1 MRRPCDRTTV
11 SRNLGSTDQD
21 LPSVHGRAC
30 DEFHKVLARTREQK
44 HAPGHGG
51 LESTKVT
58 LGTESEQRR
67 GSNSALLDRVRGC
80 VHRTRTNCGIDTD
93 HGRLTASILLD
104 HIVRYRHCS
113 TRSCGDGIDR
123 PSSKA
128 AFRGSSSPCADDRS
142 RVATRR
148 GRALRTKHAYRR

>member
-1 MRRPCDRTTV
+1 MRRPRDRAAV
-11 SRNLGSTDQD
+11 SRNSGSTDQD

-30 DEFHKVLARTREQK
+30 DEFHKALARTLEEK

-51 LESTKVT
+51 LELTKVP

-67 GSNSALLDRVRGC
+67 SSNSAPLDRVTGR

-93 HGRLTASILLD
+93 HGRRTASILRD
-104 HIVRYRHCS
+104 HLVRYRRCS
-113 TRSCGDGIDR
+113 TISCGEGIDR
-123 PSSKA
+123 LSSKA
-128 AFRGSSSPCADDRS
+128 AFHGSSSPCADDRS